1 MLFLESP
8 ERTAHRLKVRF
19 RVNDSFEPET
29 TTENPDRVPLS
40 VVLEMIETELN
51 EGQRDGHYIV
61 ISGPE
66 QAQVR
71 RDLYPEAEPDGWSLQ
86 LLLRDLPLDID
97 ASLDPSRSGQ
107 IGPGN

>member
-1 MLFLESP
+1 MS
-8 ERTAHRLKVRF
+8 
-19 RVNDSFEPET
+19 DSFEPESIA
-29 TTENPDRVPLS
+29 ENPDHVPLS

-51 EGQRDGHYIV
+51 EGRRDGRYIV

-71 RDLYPEAEPDGWSLQ
+71 RDLYPDAEPDGWSLR
-86 LLLRDLPLDID
+86 LILRDLPPDID
-97 ASLDPSRSGQ
+97 LTLDPGRSRE

>member
-8 ERTAHRLKVRF
+8 ERTAHRLKVRS
-19 RVNDSFEPET
+19 RLSDSFDPET
-29 TTENPDRVPLS
+29 TSENPERVPLS

-51 EGQRDGHYIV
+51 EGRRDGHDIV

-71 RDLYPEAEPDGWSLQ
+71 RDLYPDAEPDGWSLR
-86 LLLRDLPLDID
+86 LILRNLPLDID
-97 ASLDPSRSGQ
+97 SALDAGRSGQ
-107 IGPGN
+107 IGPGD